1 MCPPYPVTYAEL
13 RKSLEIVLFRIR
25 CGMRK
30 ISVKFSVVLILDPG
44 GIQKGPVKL
53 GLSVLPFLCL
63 SVFPSIRPDV
73 FLNLD
78 YYFFL
83 NFGTV
88 LETHMKLC
96 VTEPDFL
103 VNFLCSKNWEN

>member
-1 MCPPYPVTYAEL
+1 
-13 RKSLEIVLFRIR
+13 
-25 CGMRK
+25 MRK

-53 GLSVLPFLCL
+53 GLLVLPFLCL

-83 NFGTV
+83 NFGSVRNSYEVVCDRARFFGKFFV
-88 LETHMKLC
+88 LQKLGK
-96 VTEPDFL
+96 L
-103 VNFLCSKNWEN
+103 IKK